1 VRIRIAAG
9 AVAALLLG
17 LLVWGFV
24 IEPDRLVVHEARLAL
39 PRWPPE
45 LAGLR
50 IAVLADVHAGAPHVD
65 VDKVGRIVAIVEQM
79 RPDLVVL
86 LGDYVAG
93 FRRTGLWAPIPPEDT
108 ARVLASLHPP
118 LGVFAVLGNHD
129 WWFDGARVRDALR
142 AADIVVLE
150 NEAVPVT
157 RDGEVLW
164 LVGLA
169 DLWTRWPD
177 VAGALRGVPDG
188 APAIVL
194 SHNPD
199 VFPEVPSRVAL
210 TLAGHTHGGQVLLPL
225 IGRPVVPSRYGQRY
239 AAGHVVEDGRHLFV
253 TTGIGT
259 SIIPIRLGVPPEIV
273 VLTIAGVDVTARSA
287 RAGFR

>member
-1 VRIRIAAG
+1 M
-9 AVAALLLG
+9 
-17 LLVWGFV
+17 
-24 IEPDRLVVHEARLAL
+24 
-39 PRWPPE
+39 
-45 LAGLR
+45 
-50 IAVLADVHAGAPHVD
+50 
-65 VDKVGRIVAIVEQM
+65 VAIVENE

-93 FRRTGLWAPIPPEDT
+93 FHRTRLWPPIPPEDT

-129 WWFDGARVRDALR
+129 WWFDGARVRRALR
-142 AADIVVLE
+142 AARIVVLE

-157 RDGEVLW
+157 RDGQALW

-169 DLWTRWPD
+169 DLWTRSPD
-177 VAGALRGVPDG
+177 LTAALHGVPDG

-199 VFPEVPSRVAL
+199 VFPDVPARVDL

-239 AAGHVVEDGRHLFV
+239 AAGHVVEDGRLLFV
-253 TTGIGT
+253 TTGIVT
-259 SIIPIRLGVPPEIV
+259 SIVPIRLGVPPEIV
-273 VLTIAGVDVTARSA
+273 VVTITGADVTARSA
-287 RAGFR
+287 RAGSR

>member
-1 VRIRIAAG
+1 VRSRIAA
-9 AVAALLLG
+9 AVVAACLLA

-24 IEPDRLVVHEARLAL
+24 IEPDRLLVRRVRLAL
-39 PRWPPE
+39 PRWPTE

-50 IAVLADVHAGAPHVD
+50 IAVLADVHAGAPHVG
-65 VDKVGRIVAIVEQM
+65 VDKVRRIVATVDDV

-86 LGDYVAG
+86 LGDYVSG
-93 FRRTGLWAPIPPEDT
+93 FRRTGLWRPIPPEDT
-108 ARVLASLHPP
+108 ARMLASLRPP
-118 LGVFAVLGNHD
+118 LGVVAVLGNQD
-129 WWFDGARVRDALR
+129 WWFDGARVRRALG
-142 AADIVVLE
+142 AAGIVVLE

-157 RDGEVLW
+157 RHGQVLW

-177 VAGALRGVPDG
+177 VTGALRGVPGG

-199 VFPEVPSRVAL
+199 VFPEIPPRVAL
-210 TLAGHTHGGQVLLPL
+210 TLAAHTHGGQVLLPL

-259 SIIPIRLGVPPEIV
+259 SIIPIRIGVPPEIV
-273 VLTIAGVDVTARSA
+273 VLTITGADVIARNA
-287 RAGFR
+287 TAGFP